1 MKIKIE
7 MKILRVKRID
17 TRVIFKR
24 KKNRLIRIFS
34 PLPLL
39 RD

>member
-1 MKIKIE
+1 
-7 MKILRVKRID
+7 MKILRAKFID
-17 TRVIFKR
+17 VHVILKR
-24 KKNRLIRIFS
+24 KKNRLIRTFS